1 MNIRNRIT
9 TLSAA
14 LAVFSLAGAAQAAIV
29 GTQTATSGTPTI
41 TVGAS
46 EVLGGPHTPGKAG
59 IGISNFAGGLK
70 VDFDGLTASS
80 TSTSL
85 GNGFTLYNLHDPTT
99 PGTPGDPNDPPHN
112 GLGDFNFVRVGT
124 GDVWIGEWS
133 TDGSPGYTN
142 RQAYYAGDN
151 TGTTLPTSTATYVA
165 KGINRGT
172 VLTGSLTA
180 TFGGT
185 NTLTGSISGGG
196 LGINVNAAINTT
208 SASFAG
214 VATATGGSGSA
225 TGTTTGNFFGAN
237 AAALAGVANFG
248 TGHAYNT
255 AFGGTK

>member
-1 MNIRNRIT
+1 MNIRNRMT
-9 TLSAA
+9 TLAA
-14 LAVFSLAGAAQAAIV
+14 AIAVFSIAGAAQAAIV
-29 GTQTATSGTPTI
+29 GTQTATSGTPSI
-41 TVGAS
+41 AVGES
-46 EVLGGPHTPGKAG
+46 QVLGGPHTPGKAG
-59 IGISNFAGGLK
+59 IGISNFAGGLR

-85 GNGFTLYNLHDPTT
+85 GNNFTLYNLHDPTT

-133 TDGSPGYTN
+133 TDGSPGYSN
-142 RQAYYAGDN
+142 RQAYYVGDN
-151 TGTTLPTSTATYVA
+151 AGTTLPTSTATYVA
-165 KGINRGT
+165 KGTNRGT
-172 VLTGSLTA
+172 ILTGTLTA

-185 NTLTGSISGGG
+185 NTLTGSVAGGG
-196 LGINVNAAINTT
+196 LSIAVNASINSTN
-208 SASFAG
+208 ASFSGTAAG
-214 VATATGGSGSA
+214 VGSA
-225 TGTTTGNFFGAN
+225 GAASGTTTGNFFGAS